1 MQNPTFPVSIVM
13 QRRAIQHRWQSDVWG
28 PVAVLSGAGEGEPRV
43 VAEAAEATRWLYP
56 GMEIML
62 RVADADGY
70 FLNVSTSEPCIF
82 VLWRMEGERAVPAH
96 LTVSYS
102 EASSWMDGGE
112 EVDRVP
118 MPPDIYAWVSDFV
131 VRHYRPQPKK
141 KIRPQSFKSPKDRAR
156 G

>member
-1 MQNPTFPVSIVM
+1 MPNPTFPVSIVM
-13 QRRAIQHRWQSDVWG
+13 QRRQIQHRWQDDIWE
-28 PVAVLSGAGEGEPRV
+28 PAAVLAASGEGEARI
-43 VAEAAEATRWLYP
+43 VAESPGVTRWLHP

-70 FLNVSTSEPCIF
+70 FLNVSTSEPCVF
-82 VLWRMEGERAVPAH
+82 VLWRMEGERAVPCH

-118 MPPDIYAWVSDFV
+118 MPPEIFAWVSAFV
-131 VRHYRPQPKK
+131 VQNYRPQPKK

-156 G
+156 S